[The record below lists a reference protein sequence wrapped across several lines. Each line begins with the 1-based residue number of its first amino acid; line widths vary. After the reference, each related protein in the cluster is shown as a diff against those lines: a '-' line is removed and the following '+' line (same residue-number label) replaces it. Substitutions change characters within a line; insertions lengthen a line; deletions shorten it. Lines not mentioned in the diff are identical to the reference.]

1 MNALE
6 FLAFLFHNNLFLL
19 FLTIILTG
27 ILAAEARVALEV
39 LHVHQKFNLNILDD
53 ETKKWVLG
61 NNFRF
66 KRYVIGI
73 TTAFI
78 AIITLAREMDPLNQ
92 AVIGLIAALSG
103 NTFILKQI
111 DGSLESALDSHLK
124 DKASSDLLELEQE
137 LDLLANL
144 PTEEDEIEEDIQ
156 SETKDGQEEPKPK
169 TG

>member
-1 MNALE
+1 MNALDY
-6 FLAFLFHNNLFLL
+6 LALFFNNSLVLL
-19 FLTIILTG
+19 FLTILLTG
-27 ILAAEARVALEV
+27 VLAAEARVALEV

-53 ETKKWVLG
+53 ESKKWVLG
-61 NNFRF
+61 NNLRF
-66 KRYVIGI
+66 KRYIIGI

-111 DGSLESALDSHLK
+111 DGNLESALDSHLK
-124 DKASSDLLELEQE
+124 DKASSALFELEKV
-137 LDLLANL
+137 LDELANL
-144 PTEEDEIEEDIQ
+144 PPEDEIPETEEVH
-156 SETKDGQEEPKPK
+156 EEPKPK